1 MAAQRWALLWTVWAV
16 WTEAT
21 GGELQQRACV
31 CVCVNG
37 GQSGGERERET
48 EVYGRI
54 TCNKISSLV
63 HSPQYVFRWLCF
75 TIYEDFQLTK
85 KVILSAENVL
95 IDVWCYCHILSSQ
108 RDILTF

>member
-1 MAAQRWALLWTVWAV
+1 MLFRSGAAARGDDPPMAAQRWALLWTVWAV

-37 GQSGGERERET
+37 GERGGERERET

-63 HSPQYVFRWLCF
+63 HSPNMCSGGFALPSMRTFNLQKKLFC
-75 TIYEDFQLTK
+75 QLKTC
-85 KVILSAENVL
+85 L
-95 IDVWCYCHILSSQ
+95 
-108 RDILTF
+108 